1 MTDYIDQLTAMHM
14 NAQRGHTSP
23 HKAVMLLSVIDLIA
37 SGDASGKILHWAMDQ
52 ELIFPCSDNR
62 WHVRKDI
69 DDRIDAH
76 RDLINLNGKTILPPE
91 QKQYA
96 PKHDAL
102 LWREQ
107 RLKAG

>member
-1 MTDYIDQLTAMHM
+1 MMMEGL
-14 NAQRGHTSP
+14 SP
-23 HKAVMLLSVIDLIA
+23 
-37 SGDASGKILHWAMDQ
+37 
-52 ELIFPCSDNR
+52 
-62 WHVRKDI
+62 I

-96 PKHDAL
+96 PKHAAL

-107 RLKAG
+107 RLKAEWVK